1 MLRAFLAVLACVFV
15 LAPAVAQDVQPK
27 NPEIEAVIGGQIEA
41 FQADDFARAFDFA
54 SPVIRRM
61 FITPENFGQMVQRG
75 YPMVWRPGSVSFLD
89 LAEINGALWQRV
101 EIIDQAGTR
110 HYLGYKMEPG
120 ADGWKIAGVQ
130 FLPAPD
136 VAV

>member
-27 NPEIEAVIGGQIEA
+27 NPDIEAVIGSQIEA
-41 FQADDFARAFDFA
+41 FQADDFARAFAFA
-54 SPVIRRM
+54 SPVIQRM
-61 FITPENFGQMVQRG
+61 FVTPENFGLMVRRG
-75 YPMVWRPGSVSFLD
+75 YPMVWRPGEVSFLD
-89 LAEINGALWQRV
+89 LAEIDGALWQRV
-101 EIIDQAGTR
+101 EITDRSGQR

-130 FLPAPD
+130 FLSAPD
-136 VAV
+136 IAV